1 MKKGWVLI
9 MGFLVLLSCAPAVV
23 DQVVHGVLIA
33 GSVQVNS
40 GNYNAVY
47 WDNGVLHV
55 LDTRN
60 SFVYHSFRDGS
71 DLYVLGYY
79 YDTFGDRHYGY
90 WKNGV
95 FVALGYTFSSVKKI
109 AVANGKVYVAGKLTN
124 TSAGYWENGVYHA
137 VYASDHYFMQATG
150 IAVSGTNIAVV
161 GSTNFLYSEGYW
173 LNSVYHEVTNFTGW
187 YSPYYVGDVL
197 RILCRTNSNELGY
210 FEDGTYST
218 IIATNFYP
226 QSVDVYGTNI
236 YICGNI
242 PIDGNQIPCYLKN
255 GQLFQLDTTL
265 PYGSIGKTIQYNG
278 EIYFAGMVTDNTNMN
293 ACCWKITGACSIL
306 DTRESLAELIN
317 D

>member
-197 RILCRTNSNELGY
+197 RILC
-210 FEDGTYST
+210 
-218 IIATNFYP
+218 
-226 QSVDVYGTNI
+226 GTNI